1 MASMASSFSTMA
13 SNFKSYQL
21 GIVVHSYANRWK
33 PKTESVKYPGFQSAI
48 DLLEHCASIGAS
60 GIQVTLEGWTED
72 FSKKVRDRREK
83 LNMYLEG
90 SISLP
95 KDDTGAAI
103 FEDQLLRAREAGA
116 TVLRSVCLNGRRYE
130 NFKTAAE
137 FEAFKT
143 QSIAAI
149 QRAEPIVRKHKMKL
163 AIENHKDWRSP
174 ELAALM
180 KQMGS
185 EWLGVTLDFGNNISL
200 LEDPNDVVKN
210 LLPYLISTH
219 VKDMAMATHPD
230 GFLMSEVPLG
240 NGIIDLP
247 KIFGQCMQQNPNAT
261 LNLEM
266 ITRDPLKIPC
276 LTDEYWATFQ
286 DVSGME
292 LARTLRLVGK
302 SSPTDGLPA
311 ISKLENDAKLEVEE
325 RNIVKSI
332 EYVQKM

>member
-13 SNFKSYQL
+13 SNFKSYRF

-95 KDDTGAAI
+95 KDDAGAAI
-103 FEDQLLRAREAGA
+103 FEEQLLRAKEAGA

-143 QSIAAI
+143 QSIAAM
-149 QRAEPIVRKHKMKL
+149 QRAEPMVRKHKMKL

-174 ELAALM
+174 ELAAVM
-180 KQMGS
+180 KEIGS

-286 DVSGME
+286 GVSGME
-292 LARTLRLVGK
+292 LARTLRLVSK

-311 ISKLENDAKLEVEE
+311 ISKLENDAKLEAEE